1 MDTPFK
7 CPYNNFSCPYY
18 DTSQTDVSMLPC
30 SDCKH
35 FYNDV
40 RMTGGMPNLEKFVN
54 LIKKF
59 MKKILIL
66 LIFVIVICSCTWVPE
81 LNNPKNPFIV
91 RKISVRGNVE
101 FSTYHGFFTK
111 IILPTGMYNIG
122 DTIILKK

>member
-18 DTSQTDVSMLPC
+18 DTSRIDVSMLPC

-54 LIKKF
+54 LIKKIYEKDIYSFNICNSNMF
-59 MKKILIL
+59 MYLD
-66 LIFVIVICSCTWVPE
+66 P
-81 LNNPKNPFIV
+81 
-91 RKISVRGNVE
+91 
-101 FSTYHGFFTK
+101 
-111 IILPTGMYNIG
+111 
-122 DTIILKK
+122 